1 MKKNNQNK
9 TFGSYIRELRIKN
22 DIGQRELAQKI
33 GIAASYLNDIEK
45 NKRTAPRITVL
56 KKISL
61 ILKAELD
68 LLNDLA
74 SNSKKGLTPD
84 IVDYIE
90 KNPNIVSL
98 IRASKRQ
105 IISFAVKPQIIPS
118 FVVNNLYILDRNIR
132 MTTMLGIVGVGG
144 IGYELQSSF
153 RMLNILEF
161 LQL

>member
-45 NKRTAPRITVL
+45 NKRTAPKITVI

-68 LLNDLA
+68 LLNNLA
-74 SNSKKGLTPD
+74 GNSKKGLAPD
-84 IVDYIE
+84 IIDYIE

-98 IRASKRQ
+98 IRAAKN
-105 IISFAVKPQIIPS
+105 
-118 FVVNNLYILDRNIR
+118 NNLSIDEVNQL
-132 MTTMLGIVGVGG
+132 
-144 IGYELQSSF
+144 EL
-153 RMLNILEF
+153 
-161 LQL
+161 